1 MSGPW
6 MTSTSANSV
15 LTCATDMAGVTM
27 DTAGQ
32 HFTQGHSQI
41 KLADV
46 VLYYFFISFYIY
58 YFISL
63 NLKAHTINI
72 FYVCLWDPY

>member
-6 MTSTSANSV
+6 MTSTSDSSV

-32 HFTQGHSQI
+32 HSQFI
-41 KLADV
+41 L
-46 VLYYFFISFYIY
+46 LRFFLFHYCS
-58 YFISL
+58 
-63 NLKAHTINI
+63 T
-72 FYVCLWDPY
+72 

>member
-6 MTSTSANSV
+6 MTSTLANSV

-32 HFTQGHSQI
+32 HFTHGHSQF
-41 KLADV
+41 KLAEV
-46 VLYYFFISFYIY
+46 VIFYFF
-58 YFISL
+58 
-63 NLKAHTINI
+63 NI
-72 FYVCLWDPY
+72 AQPEGPYNKYL